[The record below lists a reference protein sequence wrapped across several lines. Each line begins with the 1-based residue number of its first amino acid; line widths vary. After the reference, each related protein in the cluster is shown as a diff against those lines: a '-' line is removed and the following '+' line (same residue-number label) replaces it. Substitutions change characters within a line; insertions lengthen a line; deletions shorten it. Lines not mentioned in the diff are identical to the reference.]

1 METKL
6 DYLYYRTPAQ
16 PSACGPYKTTST
28 YNGCSF
34 AEAHQ
39 TVAPSRTDYTYKT
52 ADAGGKGGSS
62 MSSASD
68 AELIS
73 EITTYPKS
81 FTDILGK
88 DEAKQIAFITK
99 HPQLVSILQP
109 YFPNLIAKLSLPT
122 PVPEGFKI
130 LAATSPSPKIEKP
143 SIVAPPAQVSDI
155 VKAKQLKANP
165 ELLSFILGKD
175 LASQVKFVKTNMN
188 DKDLMKTISKSYPS
202 LFAKALNKE
211 KFTMPNHGIGIF

>member
-1 METKL
+1 MDQYMETKL

-99 HPQLVSILQP
+99 HPQLVS
-109 YFPNLIAKLSLPT
+109 
-122 PVPEGFKI
+122 E
-130 LAATSPSPKIEKP
+130 
-143 SIVAPPAQVSDI
+143 
-155 VKAKQLKANP
+155 
-165 ELLSFILGKD
+165 
-175 LASQVKFVKTNMN
+175 
-188 DKDLMKTISKSYPS
+188 
-202 LFAKALNKE
+202 
-211 KFTMPNHGIGIF
+211 